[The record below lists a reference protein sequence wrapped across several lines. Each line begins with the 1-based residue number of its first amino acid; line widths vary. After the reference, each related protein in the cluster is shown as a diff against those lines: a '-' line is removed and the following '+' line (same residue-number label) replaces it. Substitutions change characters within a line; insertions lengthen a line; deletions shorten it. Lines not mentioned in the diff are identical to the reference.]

1 MDKWL
6 IIYRNGEQR
15 VVEAE
20 NFFELHTLEDSRLVA
35 VVVHLDNVVTTE
47 E

>member
-15 VVEAE
+15 VIEAE
-20 NFFELHTLEDSRLVA
+20 DFYELHTKEDSRLVA
-35 VVVHLDNVVTTE
+35 VVVHLDNVITTE

>member
-1 MDKWL
+1 MDRWL
-6 IIYRNGEQR
+6 IIYRNGVQR

-20 NFFELHTLEDSRLVA
+20 DFYGLHQIKDSRLVA
-35 VVVHLDNVVTTE
+35 VVVHLNGTSE